1 MTLDESSLPPEPVI
15 PPRTR
20 RRRRGQLVVPRDAE
34 GRAEILRALAHRA
47 YPSYELFVFAL
58 LCGAILGLGY
68 FFDSQALLIFGIL
81 LAPLLTPWI
90 GLLLS
95 ALTGSTRF
103 FFETLAALLISSALI
118 FLGGL
123 IAGFAVRA
131 VLPRTLNEAFLHSHL
146 WWLDLIVLALA
157 AVILTVSFVRSEDK
171 PYLPS
176 IMLAYE
182 LFLPLSA
189 GGFGL
194 GSGVAGIWP
203 NGVMVFL
210 VNFAWA
216 SLFGILT
223 LIALRFLPTSPNGF
237 VLSAGSLLVFAVILV
252 LLMTGGN
259 LKFPSMLR
267 PVVPTSIPA
276 LPTSTSSPPAVSTAT
291 SSPEAPPS
299 PEASSTPVIET
310 STAIN
315 NTDTPTASN
324 GTNPS
329 TTTLV
334 PLSLATT
341 LSPAGTA
348 ATTLTVEL
356 TPVYAR
362 INATQ
367 ANGANLRQGPNGKF
381 LIELDNGV
389 IVEVQPD
396 TQDVNGVVWAH
407 VIAIRSNQRYD
418 GWLLQSVLEIAA
430 PTPSSSPSSTP
441 ATTTLTPANINIP
454 TITSTPTP

>member
-1 MTLDESSLPPEPVI
+1 MTLDESSLPPEPVV
-15 PPRTR
+15 PPRAR

-34 GRAEILRALAHRA
+34 GRAELLHSLAHRA

-68 FFDSQALLIFGIL
+68 FFDSQAVLIFGIL

-95 ALTGSTRF
+95 ALTGSIRF

-118 FLGGL
+118 FLSGL

-131 VLPRTLNEAFLHSHL
+131 FLPRTLNEAFLHSHL
-146 WWLDLIVLALA
+146 WWLDLVVLAIA
-157 AVILTVSFVRSEDK
+157 AVILTISFVRSEDK

-223 LIALRFLPTSPNGF
+223 LIALRFLPTSLNGF
-237 VLSAGSLLVFAVILV
+237 VLSAGSLLISVVVLV

-259 LKFPSMLR
+259 LKFPSLLQSLA
-267 PVVPTSIPA
+267 PTSIPA
-276 LPTSTSSPPAVSTAT
+276 SAPPTLTLTLPAVSTAT
-291 SSPEAPPS
+291 SSPEALPK
-299 PEASSTPVIET
+299 ASSTPVIET
-310 STAIN
+310 STAVSVS
-315 NTDTPTASN
+315 DTPTI
-324 GTNPS
+324 TP
-329 TTTLV
+329 V
-334 PLSLATT
+334 PLTLAVT
-341 LSPAGTA
+341 LPPADTP
-348 ATTLTVEL
+348 TITLTIEA

-362 INATQ
+362 VNASQ
-367 ANGANLRQGPNGKF
+367 GNGANLRQNPGGKF
-381 LIELDNGV
+381 IIELDNGT
-389 IVEVQPD
+389 IVEVEPD
-396 TQDVNGVVWAH
+396 TQDVSGEVWAH
-407 VIAIRSNQRYD
+407 VIANRNNQRYE
-418 GWLLQSVLEIAA
+418 GWILQSVLDTAT
-430 PTPSSSPSSTP
+430 PTPIWNPSSTP
-441 ATTTLTPANINIP
+441 MLTSAGTGTP
-454 TITSTPTP
+454 TITSTP